1 MDEQRRQV
9 PEWRKETR
17 VGIIIAVSAVVL
29 FGGMYAISQIVR
41 SNNNISSTTG
51 PMISLTT
58 TSTTTN
64 ITTSGGEVVDPV
76 YDPLAENLL
85 KPFTVDTTIARYFY
99 DMSDDE
105 ETRSNAIVEVPGK
118 TNTYT
123 KSVGVDY
130 VYKESF
136 SILASCS
143 GTVISKSNDL
153 IYGNIVVIE
162 HASGIKTTYASLGEI
177 KVNKGDEVNQ
187 GDVIGKSGTST
198 YTSGLGESLH
208 FEICKG
214 EKQYINPEKSYNQ
227 LVKSL

>member
-29 FGGMYAISQIVR
+29 FGGMYAISQVVR
-41 SNNNISSTTG
+41 GNNSYTT
-51 PMISLTT
+51 SLTQPT
-58 TSTTTN
+58 TNIVTSTTNT
-64 ITTSGGEVVDPV
+64 ISGGEVVDPI
-76 YDPLAENLL
+76 YDPLNENLL

-153 IYGNIVVIE
+153 IYGNIIVIE

-177 KVNKGDEVNQ
+177 KVNKGDEVRQ

-214 EKQYINPEKSYNQ
+214 EKQYINPEKSYNL
-227 LVKSL
+227 LVKGL

>member
-29 FGGMYAISQIVR
+29 FGGMYAISQVVR
-41 SNNNISSTTG
+41 GNNSYTT
-51 PMISLTT
+51 SLTQP
-58 TSTTTN
+58 TTN
-64 ITTSGGEVVDPV
+64 IVTPTTNTISGGEVVDPI
-76 YDPLAENLL
+76 YDPLNENLL

-153 IYGNIVVIE
+153 IYGNIIVIE

-177 KVNKGDEVNQ
+177 KVNKGDEVRQ

-214 EKQYINPEKSYNQ
+214 EKQYINPEKSYNL